1 MENLD
6 RQIQLASQAPYKL
19 AFKSSVA
26 GSAAS
31 VGQLDTSLKLVMEAL
46 LVNPSFLPAN
56 EVLAINRLLD
66 GDLESA
72 MAEFENILRIDP
84 SSKLGYFG
92 VTVLLCMTGHQQDA
106 LNGLLE
112 MAEDPLFGEAG
123 NYLLQ
128 RLLGLTP
135 ESYLQGSM
143 FKKLSTFVMEGKTKT
158 AHDLLVDISHT
169 PETPRLHLV
178 LADFLVARGERK
190 SARKILEQL
199 SDSHPFYPQML
210 YSMGKIELA
219 ENNKKAAGDLFQTLL
234 ETDPAFV
241 DSENLLSATK
251 SLYSDPSEA
260 TELRELRSWC
270 MDVVKRVALAQKPI
284 FYNELERKPE
294 TQQTENVQTV
304 QDQDQ
309 NYFAET
315 SDLPEIEEVPVVE
328 RHHDLIV
335 EVPTIQKPDNHLQK
349 PAQNHGDD
357 EPDKATQEIQ
367 ISRTRKI
374 LEQAKKI
381 LDQTRIEVDKQRE
394 EQLRQD
400 LIAEA
405 QIELE
410 KQRKIEECKEE
421 LYDGPTLFDFGDS
434 KKDKTNETIGQPNEL
449 EKFFDFENKPV
460 HVDPES
466 DPVIEQPQ
474 DFPVFEDVPK
484 RIVLPTS
491 DQAPQNT
498 PDRAWQLLKAGEAEE
513 AFMMFS
519 KLLKR

>member
-31 VGQLDTSLKLVMEAL
+31 VGQLDTSLKLVMETL
-46 LVNPSFLPAN
+46 LVNPFFLPAN
-56 EVLAINRLLD
+56 EVLTINRLLD

-92 VTVLLCMTGHQQDA
+92 LTVLLCMTGHQQDA

-112 MAEDPLFGEAG
+112 MTEDSMFEEAG
-123 NYLLQ
+123 HYLLQ

-135 ESYLQGSM
+135 ESYLQGSL

-169 PETPRLHLV
+169 PETPRLHIV

-190 SARKILEQL
+190 SAKKILEQL
-199 SDSHPFYPQML
+199 SDSHPHYPQML
-210 YSMGKIELA
+210 YDMGKLELA
-219 ENNKKAAGDLFQTLL
+219 ENNNKRANELFQSLL
-234 ETDPAFV
+234 ETDPAFI
-241 DSENLLSATK
+241 DADNLLSGVK
-251 SLYSDPSEA
+251 SQYSEPSE
-260 TELRELRSWC
+260 TSELKDLRMWC
-270 MDVVKRVALAQKPI
+270 LDVVKRIALAQKPI
-284 FYNELERKPE
+284 YYNELERK
-294 TQQTENVQTV
+294 QDNQTEETPQT
-304 QDQDQ
+304 DQ
-309 NYFAET
+309 NKASNFVDGTVE
-315 SDLPEIEEVPVVE
+315 LPKIEEVPVVE
-328 RHHDLIV
+328 RHHELIV
-335 EVPTIQKPDNHLQK
+335 TVPPQPTNTAKNESTKNLT
-349 PAQNHGDD
+349 DD

-381 LDQTRIEVDKQRE
+381 LDQTRVEVDKQRE

-405 QIELE
+405 QVELE
-410 KQRKIEECKEE
+410 KQRKIEESKEE
-421 LYDGPTLFDFGDS
+421 FYDGPTLFDFDS
-434 KKDKTNETIGQPNEL
+434 KSREKSSQVQVESNEL
-449 EKFFDFENKPV
+449 EKFFDFETNT
-460 HVDPES
+460 DQTTSELTPENQQALE
-466 DPVIEQPQ
+466 V
-474 DFPVFEDVPK
+474 PVFEDAPK

-498 PDRAWQLLKAGEAEE
+498 PERAWQLLKAGEAEE